1 MPEYLIAVLVVAGLV
16 PLLWVIFLVI
26 LWREVRELR
35 VRIERLERGTA
46 AAVPVIPTA
55 GAPPVAPAGL
65 TRPSAAP
72 AISPPSPVPLAP
84 AVAPQLPPP
93 ASPPAHP
100 IAAPAHPAPT
110 RPTRTQDRLEEQI
123 GGIWMQNVGSVLL
136 LLGAFFLIVW
146 GYANGRIGP
155 EVLVLA
161 GVALGIVVAWRGHVI
176 GRTLN
181 ALGNAFIGVGLGVV
195 YITLYLGHFRMHVF
209 PGAVAFTLL
218 AATSLITVAIG
229 LRRREPIIATLGV
242 IAAYLPQLL
251 AVWIPLQGFK
261 LALPALLGYFAVV
274 NVVVFALAA
283 SVGWSGL
290 VLLSLVLT
298 TVTWSA
304 NAGLHAWSLGIQLAL
319 SGLFVALGLAPVARL
334 VRHERPVRSIDLAVV
349 ASAPMLLLLASWP
362 FLVAPDR
369 LRAALLLSAL
379 AALYAAVSIGLERRR
394 AERDLWRPLTAT
406 ATVFLA
412 AGIERGLLPEYLALA
427 WCAEGAA
434 LLWLGMGPRGA
445 WLRLLGYTVLSVAA
459 VRLLWVLL
467 TGASPAVPSLLS
479 APALRDLLV
488 IGVFLLAS
496 HLIGRRRDLLAPEER
511 LAPGGWVFVANALLM
526 IWAAREMGQ
535 VRHFLPQVSGSD
547 NDAIAVTLAGCA
559 WMIQCFVLFQL
570 SIARSAPVL
579 RQVGYFV
586 GGFAVLALFTGHA
599 ARDPWIAG
607 SLPLLNTAALIVA
620 FATTLLILGA
630 ELLWRHRDRLSPGER
645 RIPEVAT
652 AVANL
657 VLLAW
662 WAREAG
668 HLASALTPSE
678 AAFGAR
684 GPAVRTLA
692 AVFTSAAWT
701 LQAVVLFA
709 LGWLR
714 GSAFLRW
721 SGLVLFGLT
730 VLKFLLVDLDRV
742 DAFWRFVSAL
752 GIGAA
757 LLVVSFLYQRKAR
770 SAGSLRGSPETR

>member
-1 MPEYLIAVLVVAGLV
+1 MPAYLIAVLVICALIPWLSVVLFA
-16 PLLWVIFLVI
+16 IF
-26 LWREVRELR
+26 WRDIRNLKA
-35 VRIERLERGTA
+35 RIARLERA
-46 AAVPVIPTA
+46 AGGLESAPVAPT
-55 GAPPVAPAGL
+55 PVAPAPVA
-65 TRPSAAP
+65 TPTVAP
-72 AISPPSPVPLAP
+72 P
-84 AVAPQLPPP
+84 AVASTPVAPPTAIP
-93 ASPPAHP
+93 TLAPPRRVT
-100 IAAPAHPAPT
+100 PAPSA
-110 RPTRTQDRLEEQI
+110 RTQERLEEQI

-161 GVALGIVVAWRGHVI
+161 GVALGAVVAWRGHVI
-176 GRTLN
+176 GRTLA
-181 ALGNAFIGVGLGVV
+181 ALGNAFIGVGLGVI

-209 PGAVAFTLL
+209 AGGVAFTLL
-218 AATSLITVAIG
+218 AVTSLTTVAIG

-290 VLLSLVLT
+290 VLLSLALT
-298 TVTWSA
+298 TATWSA
-304 NAGLHAWSLGIQLAL
+304 NAGVHAWSLGIQLAL
-319 SGLFVALGLAPVARL
+319 SALFVALGLAPVARL
-334 VRHERPVRSIDLAVV
+334 VREERPVRSIDLAVV

-369 LRAALLLSAL
+369 LGAALLLSAL
-379 AALYAAVSIGLERRR
+379 AALYAAVSIWLERRR
-394 AERDLWRPLTAT
+394 AERDLWRPLTAA

-445 WLRLLGYTVLSVAA
+445 WLRLLAYTVLSVAA
-459 VRLLWVLL
+459 MRLLWVLL
-467 TGASPAVPSLLS
+467 TAASPALPTLLS
-479 APALRDLLV
+479 APALRNLLV

-526 IWAAREMGQ
+526 IWAAREAGQ
-535 VRHFLPQVSGSD
+535 VRHFLTQVSGPD
-547 NDAIAVTLAGCA
+547 DEAIAVTLAGCA

-570 SIARSAPVL
+570 SIARAASVL
-579 RQVGYFV
+579 RQIGYFA

-599 ARDPWIAG
+599 ARDPWVAG
-607 SLPLLNTAALIVA
+607 YLPLLNTAALIVA

-630 ELLWRHRDRLSPGER
+630 ELLWRHRDRLSPAER
-645 RIPEVAT
+645 RIPELAT

-668 HLASALTPSE
+668 HLASAFTPSD
-678 AAFGAR
+678 AAFGSR

-709 LGWLR
+709 LGWIR

-770 SAGSLRGSPETR
+770 RSAGSLRSSPEAT